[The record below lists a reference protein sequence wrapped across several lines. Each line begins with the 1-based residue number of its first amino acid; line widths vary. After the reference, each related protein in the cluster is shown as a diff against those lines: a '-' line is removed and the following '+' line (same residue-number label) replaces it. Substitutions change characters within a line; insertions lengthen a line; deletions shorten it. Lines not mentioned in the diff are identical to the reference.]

1 MASIIY
7 DKKTDRFAIQFKRA
21 DKRRPTIR
29 LGKVSRRSAEIWR
42 NHVENIVAAQTPGR
56 ALEATTA
63 TWLAALPDDKHDKLV
78 RVGLA
83 EPREKPEARTLK
95 RLFDA
100 YFDTINVQASTKRS
114 YEQSRSSLEAYLGRE
129 KLIEEIG
136 PLDADRW
143 RRSMDEKFAKAT
155 IAKRVKVARQA
166 FAKAVQWGW
175 IDRNPMEGLKAGSM
189 TNPDRLVYVPVDVVQ
204 RVLAATTDPQWRVL
218 IALSRFG
225 ALRIPSEAIRLRWD
239 HVDWEGGRLTVP
251 SPKTANSGR
260 DRRVIPLFPE
270 LREHLLAAFEAAP
283 DGAEFVIRRRD
294 PKVNLRTG
302 LLRLMAQA
310 GVEPWPRLWHNMR
323 ASRATE
329 LAAEFPGHVAAAWCG
344 HTEAIAEGHYWQVR
358 DEDFDRATSG
368 ACSATEKAVQ
378 KAVQPGAASGHTD
391 TQERRP
397 KPRSR
402 RSMRV
407 GAVGCRSA
415 RGEKVTPGGFE
426 PPFPG

>member
-1 MASIIY
+1 MASIIF
-7 DKKTDRFAIQFKRA
+7 DKKTERFAVQFKA
-21 DKRRPTIR
+21 VDKRRRTIR
-29 LGKVSRRSAEIWR
+29 LGKVTRKSAEIWR
-42 NHVENIVAAQTPGR
+42 NHVENILAAQTPGR
-56 ALEATTA
+56 PLDVTTA
-63 TWLAALPDDKHDKLV
+63 AWLAALPDDDHEKLV
-78 RVGLA
+78 RVGLVD
-83 EPREKPEARTLK
+83 PREKPEPQTLK

-100 YFDTINVQASTKRS
+100 YFDTVNVQASTKRT
-114 YEQSRSSLEAYLGRE
+114 YEQSRSNLEAFLGCD
-129 KLIEEIG
+129 KLLAEIG

-143 RRSMDEKFAKAT
+143 RRSMEEKFAKAT

-189 TNPDRLVYVPVDVVQ
+189 TNPERLVYVPVESVE
-204 RVLAATTDPQWRVL
+204 RILAATTDPEWRVL

-225 ALRIPSEAIRLRWD
+225 ALRVPSEAVRLRWE
-239 HVDWEGGRLTVP
+239 HVDWQGGRLTIP

-283 DGAEFVIRRRD
+283 DGSEFVLRRRD
-294 PKVNLRTG
+294 PTVNLRTG
-302 LLRLMAQA
+302 LLRLLAQA
-310 GVEPWPRLWHNMR
+310 GVESWPRVWHNMR

-358 DEDFDRATSG
+358 DEDFDRAVKG
-368 ACSATEKAVQ
+368 ACSALQ
-378 KAVQPGAASGHTD
+378 NPVQPGATLNHTD
-391 TQERRP
+391 TQHRRP

-402 RSMRV
+402 RSMRGSV
-407 GAVGCRSA
+407 VGCGS
-415 RGEKVTPGGFE
+415 GKGGKVTPGGFE